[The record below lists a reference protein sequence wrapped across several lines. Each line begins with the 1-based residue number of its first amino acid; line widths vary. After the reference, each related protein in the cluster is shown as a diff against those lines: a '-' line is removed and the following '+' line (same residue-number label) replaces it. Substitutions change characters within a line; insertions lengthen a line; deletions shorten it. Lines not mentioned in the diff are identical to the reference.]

1 MVAAARSAN
10 AVPTAAATYL
20 PGQVANLT
28 RGASVT
34 AQTNE
39 ILERIDDMLLREGAD
54 KSEIILAN
62 IWLRDLASFEEMN
75 RAWDAWMPDSGTP
88 RRATFEDKNLPP
100 MCAIRIDIAA
110 SRKSGAGTFEPPA
123 FVIML

>member
-1 MVAAARSAN
+1 MMGQAKVDETLLADAA
-10 AVPTAAATYL
+10 YL

-39 ILERIDDMLLREGAD
+39 ILERINDMLLREGTD
-54 KSEIILAN
+54 KSEIILVN

-75 RAWDAWMPDSGTP
+75 RAWDAWIPDSGTP

-100 MCAIRIDIAA
+100 MCAIRIDVAA
-110 SRKSGAGTFEPPA
+110 SRKSEAGQ
-123 FVIML
+123 I

>member
-1 MVAAARSAN
+1 M
-10 AVPTAAATYL
+10 
-20 PGQVANLT
+20 
-28 RGASVT
+28 T

-39 ILERIDDMLLREGAD
+39 ILERIDEMLLREGTD

-75 RAWDAWMPDSGTP
+75 RAWDAWMPDGGTP

-100 MCAIRIDIAA
+100 MCAVRIDIAA
-110 SRKSGAGTFEPPA
+110 SRKSGGRQ
-123 FVIML
+123 I